1 MPVKVTS
8 KGNFAKL
15 DRYLYKARRT
25 IRDVDFDKYGR
36 MGVEALSEATPKDTG
51 LTAASWYYKV
61 THINTAGQTNLV
73 KLEFMNSNRKD
84 GVPIALV
91 IQYGHAVR
99 GGGWVEGKDYINPA
113 VQPIF
118 EELAKKAW
126 EEIKSL

>member
-1 MPVKVTS
+1 MPLKVTH

-15 DRYLYKARRT
+15 DRYLVKVKRT
-25 IRDVDFDKYGR
+25 VREVDFDYFGR
-36 MGVEALSEATPKDTG
+36 EGVKALSEATPVDTG

-61 THINTAGQTNLV
+61 TKIQNAAQSIV
-73 KLEFMNSNRKD
+73 KIEFMNSNRKD

-99 GGGWVEGKDYINPA
+99 GGGWVEGRDYINPA
-113 VQPIF
+113 IQPIF
-118 EELAKKAW
+118 DKLAKKAW